1 MTATIKI
8 QGRLTADDEDAA
20 LYIIDRENTRREA
33 LNAAAAAED
42 PPGAVLDLLPVTT
55 PAEIKDSYEAVWD
68 RIIETSHADYIRQAA
83 EAGFSAKSLA
93 KLTRDQRQRIKAIKN
108 ETN

>member
-20 LYIIDRENTRREA
+20 LYIIDRENTRR
-33 LNAAAAAED
+33 AAA

-68 RIIETSHADYIRQAA
+68 HIIETSHADYIRQAA

-93 KLTRDQRQRIKAIKN
+93 KLTRDQRRRIKAIKN

>member
-20 LYIIDRENTRREA
+20 LYIIDRENTRR
-33 LNAAAAAED
+33 AAAAAED

-68 RIIETSHADYIRQAA
+68 HIIETSHADYIRQAA

-93 KLTRDQRQRIKAIKN
+93 KLTRDQRRRIKAIKN